1 VGEEK
6 ELEAGKD
13 LLTLAEASRYV
24 AKSAFG
30 KRDWSGLPLPVPGLA
45 LVLEPRY
52 KHQGISEFR
61 WKECYDEDGVRYAME
76 EEPSAKP
83 AEACKF
89 TRVNSWWN
97 SRYQLTIVV
106 FKDERGHARFSIE
119 FEDRLAFTI
128 RTLDAAAVWPIEAEQ
143 KAQKKLASLIPAQLF
158 ELYQLTGHFPE
169 VSKRSQVTY
178 LFRKGRPT
186 IALRQT
192 EEGVSSVLCALCLHP
207 IGYYGQTWA
216 GVMCPTDEVIAHLLM
231 MRGSEAKYWANANQ
245 HPLEHPAAGV

>member
-6 ELEAGKD
+6 ELEAGKE
-13 LLTLAEASRYV
+13 LVTLAEASRYV
-24 AKSAFG
+24 AKSVVAR
-30 KRDWSGLPLPVPGLA
+30 RDWSGLPLPVPGLN

-61 WKECYDEDGVRYAME
+61 WKECYDEDGVRHAME
-76 EEPSAKP
+76 EEQPAKL
-83 AEACKF
+83 AGACDF

-97 SRYQLTIVV
+97 SRYQLNIKV
-106 FKDERGHARFSIE
+106 FKDRAGRSRFGIGV
-119 FEDRLAFTI
+119 EDRLAFTI

-143 KAQKKLASLIPAQLF
+143 KAQKKLASLIPAHLF
-158 ELYQLTGHFPE
+158 ELYQLTGHFAE
-169 VSKRSQVTY
+169 MSKRSQVTY

-192 EEGVSSVLCALCLHP
+192 EEGGSSVLCALCLHP

-231 MRGSEAKYWANANQ
+231 MRGSEEKYWANANQ
-245 HPLEHPAAGV
+245 HPLDHPAAGV